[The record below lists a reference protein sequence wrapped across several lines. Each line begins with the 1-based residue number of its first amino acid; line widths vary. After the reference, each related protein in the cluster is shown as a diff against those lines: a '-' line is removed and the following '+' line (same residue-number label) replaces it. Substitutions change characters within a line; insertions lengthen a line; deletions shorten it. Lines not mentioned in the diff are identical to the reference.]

1 MTTKEENNLFDV
13 PFQVQNLIESLS
25 NKNEKV
31 HVRGNYRMRLESIRR
46 ACEKAIVDYD
56 IEMGTMKPLRYGK
69 GQR

>member
-13 PFQVQNLIESLS
+13 PFQVKNLIESLS

-46 ACEKAIVDYD
+46 AAEKAIIDYD
-56 IEMGTMKPLRYGK
+56 IEMGTMKRPVYKK
-69 GQR
+69 GHK